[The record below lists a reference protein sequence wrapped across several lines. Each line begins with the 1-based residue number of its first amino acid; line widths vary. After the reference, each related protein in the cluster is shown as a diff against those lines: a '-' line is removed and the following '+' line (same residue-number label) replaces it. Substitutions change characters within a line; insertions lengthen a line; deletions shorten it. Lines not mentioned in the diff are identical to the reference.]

1 MSKIIIDENKIKELL
16 ERGVEKVF
24 DKKHLEKRLLTGEKL
39 RVKLG
44 IDPTG
49 TKLHLGRAISL
60 WKLRD
65 FQDLGHQIVLIIG
78 DFTAKIGDASDKDSE
93 RPMLT
98 DEQIQKNLKDY
109 KKQIGLILDLDKTEF
124 HYNSE
129 WLKKFNPA
137 DIIKLASLFTIQQ
150 MIQRRNFKERFEAG
164 EEIGL
169 HEALYPLFQGYD
181 SVAIKAD
188 VETGGYDQLFNLLAA
203 RDIQKYY
210 GQPPQDI
217 MVYEMLIGLDGRK
230 MSTSWGNIITLIDS
244 SNEQYGKIMSMK
256 DELIIDYFR
265 LCTRLSMR
273 EVNDIEKTLKSGSL
287 NPRDAKARLAREIVA
302 IYHGKSAA
310 QKAEQE
316 FNRIFKEKKI
326 PSQVKSYP
334 VKSLRD
340 HGAGKLPKI
349 NILNLLVQIK
359 LAPSKSE
366 AKRLIEQGGV
376 KINGEVVKD
385 WKNNVDIKPKMIL
398 QVGKR
403 KFVELK

>member
-1 MSKIIIDENKIKELL
+1 MSKVIIDKNKIKELL
-16 ERGVEKVF
+16 ERGVEKVV
-24 DKKHLEKRLLTGEKL
+24 DKKHLEKRLFAGEKL

-44 IDPTG
+44 LDPTG
-49 TKLHLGRAISL
+49 PKLHLGRAISL

-150 MIQRRNFKERFEAG
+150 IIQRRNFKERFETG
-164 EEIGL
+164 KEIGL
-169 HEALYPLFQGYD
+169 HETLYPLFQGYD
-181 SVAIKAD
+181 SVAIKAN

-230 MSTSWGNIITLIDS
+230 MSTSWGNVITLTDS
-244 SNEQYGKIMSMK
+244 PNEQYGKIMSMK

-265 LCTRLSMR
+265 LCTRLSMK
-273 EVNDIEKTLKSGSL
+273 EVKDIEKSLKLGSL

-302 IYHGKSAA
+302 IYHGKTAALSA
-310 QKAEQE
+310 ERE
-316 FNRIFKEKKI
+316 FDRVFREKGQPTKI
-326 PSQVKSYP
+326 PQVK
-334 VKSLRD
+334 VKT
-340 HGAGKLPKI
+340 KQLPI
-349 NILNLLVQIK
+349 SELLVKIK

-385 WKNNVDIKPKMIL
+385 WKKNVDIKPKMIL

-403 KFVELK
+403 KFIKLK